1 MISRIRSARSAHV
14 HEGGTLFP
22 PLFTLD
28 CLVASNRND
37 VGRATRSASLA
48 LCTAAHSCP
57 RTMSPIAVQA
67 GHVIGTSARLP
78 RHRGIVTVL
87 HAYCGYICKRYKFS
101 SYWSNVVPFPF
112 LPSVF
117 HVFSLSFS
125 FSRAR
130 GDIVLLSPRP
140 DASFIPRRIFVTKD
154 CEKPAAPIH
163 SSPLSPCIVV
173 EFFFL
178 FYFLQRERGRE
189 KDRFIIVRETNIAR
203 NSTSSF
209 IHGSLEKKSGN
220 KLFLSL
226 SENPRCKGYFTFF

>member
-37 VGRATRSASLA
+37 VGRATRSASLT

-112 LPSVF
+112 LPSAF
-117 HVFSLSFS
+117 TFSLSLS
-125 FSRAR
+125 LSRAR
-130 GDIVLLSPRP
+130 ARGYRP
-140 DASFIPRRIFVTKD
+140 FVPLPRRVF
-154 CEKPAAPIH
+154 H
-163 SSPLSPCIVV
+163 
-173 EFFFL
+173 
-178 FYFLQRERGRE
+178 
-189 KDRFIIVRETNIAR
+189 
-203 NSTSSF
+203 STSYLC
-209 IHGSLEKKSGN
+209 HQGL
-220 KLFLSL
+220 
-226 SENPRCKGYFTFF
+226 

>member
-14 HEGGTLFP
+14 TPVHGRHTP
-22 PLFTLD
+22 PPSPLFTLD

-48 LCTAAHSCP
+48 LCTHSCP

-101 SYWSNVVPFPF
+101 SSLVRRCVVSLFAII
-112 LPSVF
+112 VF
-117 HVFSLSFS
+117 HVLSVSLSLS
-125 FSRAR
+125 H

-163 SSPLSPCIVV
+163 SSVLSPRIVV
-173 EFFFL
+173 EFFF
-178 FYFLQRERGRE
+178 FF
-189 KDRFIIVRETNIAR
+189 
-203 NSTSSF
+203 
-209 IHGSLEKKSGN
+209 
-220 KLFLSL
+220 
-226 SENPRCKGYFTFF
+226 FT

>member
-117 HVFSLSFS
+117 HIFSLAFS

-130 GDIVLLSPRP
+130 AGISSFCPLAQTRLSFHVVSLSPRIVKNLLLQFTP
-140 DASFIPRRIFVTKD
+140 RSFLRALLLNFFSFFIF
-154 CEKPAAPIH
+154 
-163 SSPLSPCIVV
+163 
-173 EFFFL
+173 
-178 FYFLQRERGRE
+178 YRGRE
-189 KDRFIIVRETNIAR
+189 GERKI
-203 NSTSSF
+203 
-209 IHGSLEKKSGN
+209 GL
-220 KLFLSL
+220 
-226 SENPRCKGYFTFF
+226 

>member
-130 GDIVLLSPRP
+130 AGISSFCPLAQTRLSFHVVCHQGLWKTCCSNSLLAPFSVHCCW
-140 DASFIPRRIFVTKD
+140 IFF
-154 CEKPAAPIH
+154 P
-163 SSPLSPCIVV
+163 
-173 EFFFL
+173 FL
-178 FYFLQRERGRE
+178 FFTEREKERER
-189 KDRFIIVRETNIAR
+189 
-203 NSTSSF
+203 
-209 IHGSLEKKSGN
+209 
-220 KLFLSL
+220 
-226 SENPRCKGYFTFF
+226 

>member
-130 GDIVLLSPRP
+130 AGISSFCPLAQTRLSFHVVSLSPRIVKNLLLQFTP
-140 DASFIPRRIFVTKD
+140 RSFLR
-154 CEKPAAPIH
+154 A
-163 SSPLSPCIVV
+163 LLLN
-173 EFFFL
+173 FFFL
-178 FYFLQRERGRE
+178 FYFYRGRE
-189 KDRFIIVRETNIAR
+189 GERKI
-203 NSTSSF
+203 
-209 IHGSLEKKSGN
+209 GL
-220 KLFLSL
+220 
-226 SENPRCKGYFTFF
+226 